1 MNTDLNLTAII
12 ESARSVADKAA
23 LSAPDP
29 NADLREAA
37 EQFEAIFLNEFIKQ
51 ARKAKLAEDI
61 FGSSAQDTYTEMLDR
76 ELASNLSGRV
86 NLGIAEAL
94 VRQLGQGQQGS
105 GQPGTGQ
112 SGTGQLGMG
121 QPGTGKSD

>member
-1 MNTDLNLTAII
+1 MQSEMNMSGII
-12 ESARSVADKAA
+12 EAARATAENASLKP
-23 LSAPDP
+23 LDP

-61 FGSSAQDTYTEMLDR
+61 FGSDAQDTYQDMMDR
-76 ELASNLSGRV
+76 ELSSQLAGRV

-94 VRQLGQGQQGS
+94 VRQLGQG
-105 GQPGTGQ
+105 
-112 SGTGQLGMG
+112 
-121 QPGTGKSD
+121 KYD

>member
-1 MNTDLNLTAII
+1 MQGEMNMSGII
-12 ESARSVADKAA
+12 EAARTTAENASLKPLDR
-23 LSAPDP
+23 

-61 FGSSAQDTYTEMLDR
+61 FGSEAQDTYQDMMDR
-76 ELASNLSGRV
+76 ELSSQLAGRV

-94 VRQLGQGQQGS
+94 VRQLG
-105 GQPGTGQ
+105 
-112 SGTGQLGMG
+112 
-121 QPGTGKSD
+121 GKT

>member
-1 MNTDLNLTAII
+1 MQIDTKLSGIIQAARTTA
-12 ESARSVADKAA
+12 ENATLKPLDR
-23 LSAPDP
+23 

-61 FGSSAQDTYTEMLDR
+61 FGSEAQDTYQDMMDR
-76 ELASNLSGRV
+76 ELSSQLAGRV

-94 VRQLGQGQQGS
+94 VRQLGQG
-105 GQPGTGQ
+105 
-112 SGTGQLGMG
+112 
-121 QPGTGKSD
+121 KSD

>member
-1 MNTDLNLTAII
+1 MQSALEMSGII
-12 ESARSVADKAA
+12 EAARATAENASLKP
-23 LSAPDP
+23 LNH

-61 FGSSAQDTYTEMLDR
+61 FGSEAQDTYQDMMDR
-76 ELASNLSGRV
+76 ELSSQLAGRV

-94 VRQLGQGQQGS
+94 VRQLGQGN
-105 GQPGTGQ
+105 
-112 SGTGQLGMG
+112 
-121 QPGTGKSD
+121 SD

>member
-1 MNTDLNLTAII
+1 MQSEMNMSGII
-12 ESARSVADKAA
+12 EAARATAENASLKP
-23 LSAPDP
+23 LNP

-61 FGSSAQDTYTEMLDR
+61 FGSEAQDTYQDMMDR
-76 ELASNLSGRV
+76 ELSSQLAGRV

-94 VRQLGQGQQGS
+94 VRQLEQGR
-105 GQPGTGQ
+105 
-112 SGTGQLGMG
+112 
-121 QPGTGKSD
+121 SD

>member
-1 MNTDLNLTAII
+1 MQSELNMSGII
-12 ESARSVADKAA
+12 EAARATAENVSLKPLDR
-23 LSAPDP
+23 

-61 FGSSAQDTYTEMLDR
+61 FGSEAQDTYQDMMDR
-76 ELASNLSGRV
+76 ELSSQLAGRV

-94 VRQLGQGQQGS
+94 VRQLGQG
-105 GQPGTGQ
+105 
-112 SGTGQLGMG
+112 
-121 QPGTGKSD
+121 KSD

>member
-1 MNTDLNLTAII
+1 MQGDMNISGMIEAARATAEQSSLTP
-12 ESARSVADKAA
+12 
-23 LSAPDP
+23 PDR

-61 FGSSAQDTYTEMLDR
+61 FGSEAQDTYTEMMDR
-76 ELASNLSGRV
+76 ELSTQLSGRV

-94 VRQLGQGQQGS
+94 VRQLGGD
-105 GQPGTGQ
+105 
-112 SGTGQLGMG
+112 
-121 QPGTGKSD
+121 K

>member
-1 MNTDLNLTAII
+1 MRSEMNMSGII
-12 ESARSVADKAA
+12 EAARATAENVSLKP
-23 LSAPDP
+23 LNH

-61 FGSSAQDTYTEMLDR
+61 FGSEAQDTYQDMMDR
-76 ELASNLSGRV
+76 ELSSQLAGRV

-94 VRQLGQGQQGS
+94 VRQLGQG
-105 GQPGTGQ
+105 
-112 SGTGQLGMG
+112 
-121 QPGTGKSD
+121 KSD

>member
-1 MNTDLNLTAII
+1 MQNEMDMSGIIKVARATA
-12 ESARSVADKAA
+12 ENASLKPLDR
-23 LSAPDP
+23 

-61 FGSSAQDTYTEMLDR
+61 FGSEAQDTYQDMMDR
-76 ELASNLSGRV
+76 ELSSQLAGRV

-94 VRQLGQGQQGS
+94 VRQLG
-105 GQPGTGQ
+105 
-112 SGTGQLGMG
+112 
-121 QPGTGKSD
+121 GKT

>member
-1 MNTDLNLTAII
+1 MQSEMNMPGII
-12 ESARSVADKAA
+12 EAARATAENASLRPLDR
-23 LSAPDP
+23 

-61 FGSSAQDTYTEMLDR
+61 FGSEAQDTYQDMMDR
-76 ELASNLSGRV
+76 ELSSQLAGRV

-94 VRQLGQGQQGS
+94 VRQLGQGD
-105 GQPGTGQ
+105 
-112 SGTGQLGMG
+112 
-121 QPGTGKSD
+121 SD

>member
-1 MNTDLNLTAII
+1 MQSELNMSGII
-12 ESARSVADKAA
+12 EAARATAENASLKPLDR
-23 LSAPDP
+23 

-61 FGSSAQDTYTEMLDR
+61 FGSEAQDTYQDMMDR
-76 ELASNLSGRV
+76 ELSSQLAGRV

-94 VRQLGQGQQGS
+94 VRQLAQ
-105 GQPGTGQ
+105 
-112 SGTGQLGMG
+112 
-121 QPGTGKSD
+121 GKSD

>member
-1 MNTDLNLTAII
+1 MQSEMNISGII
-12 ESARSVADKAA
+12 EAARATAENASLKP
-23 LSAPDP
+23 LDP

-61 FGSSAQDTYTEMLDR
+61 FGSDAQDTYQDMMDR
-76 ELASNLSGRV
+76 ELSSQLAGRV

-94 VRQLGQGQQGS
+94 VRQLGQG
-105 GQPGTGQ
+105 
-112 SGTGQLGMG
+112 
-121 QPGTGKSD
+121 KYD

>member
-1 MNTDLNLTAII
+1 MQSEMNMSGII
-12 ESARSVADKAA
+12 EAARATAENASLKPLDR
-23 LSAPDP
+23 

-61 FGSSAQDTYTEMLDR
+61 FGSEAQDTYQDMMDR
-76 ELASNLSGRV
+76 ELSTQLAGRV

-94 VRQLGQGQQGS
+94 LRQLGQGQS
-105 GQPGTGQ
+105 GN
-112 SGTGQLGMG
+112 SGT
-121 QPGTGKSD
+121 D